1 MTFTCPGLTT
11 QDVETARIEYGTNAI
26 TTLER
31 ETFWDKLWGNFKD
44 PIIIILIFALAIT
57 VVLTVLG
64 YTEWYES
71 VGIAVAVFIAT
82 FVATWS
88 EHSNENAFQKLL
100 EEASLIKV
108 KVFRNNTLVEI
119 SINNLVVGDHILLQP
134 GDTIPTDGVL
144 ISGHLDANEAS
155 LTGESEAVRKTALPK
170 EAKEKASEEH
180 QVFRAALVE
189 DGEGVMRTT
198 AVGDQTRYGETM
210 KQILTAEDR
219 LSPLQE
225 KLKVLGQQISTFGY
239 VGALFIAIAF
249 MLNHILLQSGSFM
262 NYLAQ
267 VDLNSVNLMGAFSES
282 FSTYFTS
289 TAPGDIVMHIV
300 TATILAIV
308 VIVVAVPEGL
318 PMMIAMVLAL
328 NMRKLLS
335 VKVLVRK
342 LLGIETAGSLT
353 VLFTD
358 KTGTLTQGQL
368 QVETVLTGDIKQY
381 QQLDKLPETLKN
393 QLAFAVRNNTRAVI
407 DLADPDNPKMLG
419 ADRTEQAMLR
429 FLTPLLAQNTPI
441 EIVETIPFNS
451 SRKFSA
457 TQVLEGE
464 REKEKGDRRKGT
476 GERGQDKGE
485 GKADKNL
492 TLVKGAPEVILAN
505 CTHTLDS
512 NGEKIALTDKTAL
525 EAEMSQL
532 SKRAMRLLA
541 IAITEKPISD
551 SELPQELTLVGI
563 FALRDALRTTAY
575 ESVQTAKQAGVHV
588 IMITGDAKETAQAIA
603 TDVGLFSEDKEGQ
616 ILTSAELAELTDDEV
631 KTLLPHLYVVARAF
645 PTDKNRLVKLA
656 KQLGWVVG
664 MTGDGVND
672 APAVKNADV
681 GFAMG
686 SGTEMTKE
694 SSDIVI
700 LNDDFSS
707 ITKAMLYG
715 RTLFKSIRKF
725 LVFQLTVNLSAIL
738 VAFLGP
744 FFGFDLPLTMTQLL
758 WINIIMDTLAGL
770 AFAGEAALG
779 RYMLEKPIPKDE
791 PLINKDM
798 WAAIII
804 DGIVAAVVSLIFLTY
819 TPIRELFSRGMD
831 IHSEEAKAVFLTAFF
846 GFFVFMHI
854 FNTFNARTQS
864 LNLFEHIFDNRL
876 FLNVIVLIFIIQTT
890 FITIGGEILRTVP
903 LLPMEWLYMVV
914 FALVL
919 IPVDLVRKLI
929 RNVLFGNP
937 VLTH

>member
-1 MTFTCPGLTT
+1 MTFACPGLTA

-26 TTLER
+26 TTLDR
-31 ETFWDKLWGNFKD
+31 ETFWDKLRNNFKD

-57 VVLTVLG
+57 VVLTIFG
-64 YTEWYES
+64 YTKWYES

-82 FVATWS
+82 VVATWS
-88 EHSNENAFQKLL
+88 EHRRNAFQKLL

-119 SINNLVVGDHILLQP
+119 SINDLVVSDHILLQP
-134 GDTIPTDGVL
+134 GDTIPTDGIL
-144 ISGHLDANEAS
+144 IAGHLDVNEAS
-155 LTGESEAVRKTALPK
+155 LTGESEAIRKTALPE
-170 EAKEKASEEH
+170 EALNTASGEKVNVSEEH

-189 DGEGVMRTT
+189 DGEGVMRAT
-198 AVGDQTRYGETM
+198 AVGDKTRYGETM

-239 VGALFIAIAF
+239 VGATFIFIAF
-249 MLNHILLQSGSFM
+249 MLNHILLQNGNFM
-262 NYLAQ
+262 TYFAQ
-267 VDLNSVNLMGAFSES
+267 IDMSYASLMAAFSDS
-282 FSTYFTS
+282 FSSYFTN
-289 TAPGDIVMHIV
+289 TPPGNIITQLV
-300 TATILAIV
+300 TALILAIV

-358 KTGTLTQGQL
+358 KTGTLTQGLL

-381 QQLDKLPETLKN
+381 QQLDKLPDTLKN
-393 QLAFAVRNNTRAVI
+393 PLAFAVRNNTRAVL
-407 DLADPDNPKMLG
+407 DLADPNNPKMVG

-429 FLTPLLAQNTPI
+429 FLTPLLAQSTPI

-457 TQVLEGE
+457 TQVLEAG
-464 REKEKGDRRKGT
+464 RHS
-476 GERGQDKGE
+476 
-485 GKADKNL
+485 

-512 NGEKIALTDKTAL
+512 NGKKIALTDKKAL
-525 EAEMSQL
+525 EAKMSQL
-532 SKRAMRLLA
+532 SQRAMRLLA
-541 IAITEKPISD
+541 IAITETPIND
-551 SELPQELTLVGI
+551 SELPQALTLVGI
-563 FALRDALRTTAY
+563 FCLRDALRTTAY
-575 ESVQTAKQAGVHV
+575 ESVKTAKEAGVHV

-603 TDVGLFSEDKEGQ
+603 TDVGLFSGDKEGK
-616 ILTSAELAELTDDEV
+616 IITSAELGNMSDNEV
-631 KTLLPHLYVVARAF
+631 KDMLPHLYVVARAF
-645 PTDKNRLVKLA
+645 PTDKNRLVRLA
-656 KQLGWVVG
+656 KQSGWVVG

-779 RYMLEKPIPKDE
+779 RYMLEKPIPKEE
-791 PLINKDM
+791 PLISKDM
-798 WAAIII
+798 WGAIII
-804 DGIVAAVVSLIFLTY
+804 DGTVAAIVSLVFLTY
-819 TPIRELFSRGMD
+819 APIRELFSRGLD
-831 IHSEEAKAVFLTAFF
+831 IHTEEAQAIFLTAFF
-846 GFFVFMHI
+846 GFFVFMHT
-854 FNTFNARTQS
+854 FNTFSARTQS

-876 FLNVIVLIFIIQTT
+876 FLSVIVLIFIIQTT

-903 LLPMEWLYMVV
+903 LLPMEWLYMVA
-914 FALVL
+914 FAVVL
-919 IPVDLVRKLI
+919 IPVDLARKLI

-937 VLTH
+937 VLTHI